1 MLLGCKLA
9 IVTDSPMI
17 TKEKDTCIFHT
28 YLKEFSRN
36 QLVHQVRHPFD
47 YHNFGCEETI
57 CFLSI
62 WPLKFNNP
70 TIVLLC
76 IYFKN
81 ADTRVYLKII
91 IIEKQLNM

>member
-1 MLLGCKLA
+1 MLLECKLA
-9 IVTDSPMI
+9 IVTDSPLI

-28 YLKEFSRN
+28 YLEEFSRN
-36 QLVHQVRHPFD
+36 QLVHQIRHSLD

-62 WPLKFNNP
+62 GPLKFNNA

-81 ADTRVYLKII
+81 ADTRVNLKII
-91 IIEKQLNM
+91 IIENLLNM